1 MVQAEQNLQPA
12 KMDVGVAMLYNAT
25 ANRRAKIS
33 PYVTRSSID
42 PHLGV
47 FRVDDLNGKPIA
59 TLWNFAI
66 HGVCYGPSNMD
77 LSSDIMG
84 RVNALIEQNVGGISL
99 FANSDAGDVDPAP
112 GACNNAPQF
121 VGADLIAATVQQKR
135 NSLQPTGQITLQH
148 YAQPVPFGHTN
159 LNLTLARVSNCSQGG
174 FLDICGICR
183 WLDCDLN
190 LHLDSS
196 WVENDPKFS
205 AVRLTVN
212 GVHNL
217 IVTVPGEPI
226 VELGTWIRNDTLPL
240 GFNNVHVFGYSNNHM
255 GYFTTPREYVIGG
268 YESVLTFWGID
279 TAYKIRDGAYL
290 VAKSVRP

>member
-1 MVQAEQNLQPA
+1 M
-12 KMDVGVAMLYNAT
+12 YT
-25 ANRRAKIS
+25 
-33 PYVTRSSID
+33 Y
-42 PHLGV
+42 PHV
-47 FRVDDLNGKPIA
+47 GKPIA

-66 HGVCYGPSNMD
+66 HGVCYGPDNMD

-84 RVNALIEQNVGGISL
+84 RVNAVIEQNVGGVSL

-112 GACNNAPQF
+112 GACNNAPHF

-135 NSLQPTGQITLQH
+135 ASLEPTGVITLQH
-148 YAQPVPFGHTN
+148 YAQAVPFGHTN
-159 LNLTLARVSNCSQGG
+159 LNLTLARLSNCTQGG

-226 VELGTWIRNDTLPL
+226 VELGTWIRNETQPL
-240 GFNNVHVFGYSNNHM
+240 GFNNVHVFGYSKCIVSRHILLN
-255 GYFTTPREYVIGG
+255 G
-268 YESVLTFWGID
+268 
-279 TAYKIRDGAYL
+279 
-290 VAKSVRP
+290 RP